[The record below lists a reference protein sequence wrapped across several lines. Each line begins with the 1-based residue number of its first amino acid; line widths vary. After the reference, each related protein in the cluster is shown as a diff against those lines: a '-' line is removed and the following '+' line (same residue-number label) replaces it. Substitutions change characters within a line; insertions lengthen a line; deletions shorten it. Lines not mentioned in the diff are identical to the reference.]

1 MCPGVTHNEIHQLP
15 ERKYVIHYPTVLHGR
30 LHRAGPQGLRDGSQG
45 DDPLGPVLHQHVE
58 LDMLPAGL
66 RHVRAVVHDKH
77 GFVRLRKNLHLVS
90 VFVPGPAADGRR
102 PREKAGEGGRG
113 VGARS
118 EPGAAGGG
126 PASLSSPGTRA
137 SETLGRA
144 HARSPARTRARACAP
159 RPLTPLRLLPFPSGQ
174 GGGEKKKKEANRKR
188 AELIKWRGKGEEKKC
203 LPRLSPISRL
213 EEWPGRPE
221 KIPKAKP

>member
-174 GGGEKKKKEANRKR
+174 GGGEKKKKGGEPEEGGANQV
-188 AELIKWRGKGEEKKC
+188 AGEGRGKKM
-203 LPRLSPISRL
+203 PSTIVPDQ
-213 EEWPGRPE
+213 PFGRM
-221 KIPKAKP
+221 ARTA